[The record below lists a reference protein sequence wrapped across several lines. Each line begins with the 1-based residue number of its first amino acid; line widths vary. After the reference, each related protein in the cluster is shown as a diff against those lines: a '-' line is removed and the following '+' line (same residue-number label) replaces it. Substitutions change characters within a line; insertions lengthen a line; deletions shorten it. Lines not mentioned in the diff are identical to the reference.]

1 MTHVSKEIG
10 AFRTN
15 KLALAVS
22 LALTLGLAGCGDDKN
37 VTTSVGTPNPNT
49 LVPTGTIQGTLTDT
63 VTNQPIAGAVVSIG
77 VAQATTADNGQF
89 VISNVPATA
98 GTAGTTTV
106 AASTYQVTVD
116 LRQVKT
122 AAGAAKYPDFS
133 FTAAPVTFGTLND
146 GSDTTTGTSA
156 SNHATPVT
164 GLVASL
170 PITVGKLAAGIS
182 GVVTSAVTLK
192 PVTKAGYK
200 VNLVSILAPVA
211 FPPPTTPVNAIV
223 TSTGAS
229 EHVVGTVTTDATGA
243 FSFANIESLRQYR
256 IDVVSADGT
265 ERGSEPVAAPADGQV
280 KMLLSNRNPA
290 GADDVAAGDIRTV
303 FVSTTDNLAPRV
315 LGATPENN
323 SDLSPA
329 NDIKVVFSFS
339 EPILKN
345 SYSTG
350 LTATAAAPSL
360 YNNVLVT
367 FGGAKAGNTP
377 HTLVWNDA
385 MTELTVTLPK
395 SSLAA
400 SSRYTVSIAAAAAN
414 LRDLNNPTL
423 PVDFS
428 NLANG
433 GVVNFTTNGSPT
445 PAKVEGLYVEN
456 AANLGLGAAGAQND
470 VLLNWPVASGASFYK
485 VYRVATVNGSVFE
498 SKQLNAN
505 GVIDGMNPDTAANR
519 IRTSDVTDPNVDFLT
534 GFDQKITYGYVVH
547 AVNGDLVES
556 ADSNTVTV
564 QDVIAPAGVGISLA
578 QGSTTATVNFPEPMD
593 KVSARTL
600 ANYKLTATA
609 VADGGPLTAPALPA
623 LVSIDY
629 SGTTATLNFASGL
642 PAGSTLTVTGVK
654 DVAGKEM
661 LTKNA
666 AGTAT
671 NTRSIA
677 KVQAPFVTIGFVS
690 FGSDVTEASAKVATY
705 VLGVKSTKVDAN
717 KVLPTLKVS
726 YDEGTNTATLSYDT
740 TAVLA
745 AGKTYYDTTDLTVTV
760 SGVKDAQGNAVD
772 TGVSN

>member
-1 MTHVSKEIG
+1 MVLVANGRTFAPVG
-10 AFRTN
+10 AGYTV
-15 KLALAVS
+15 KLVS
-22 LALTLGLAGCGDDKN
+22 LGSVNSAVAGKGGTGATEN
-37 VTTSVGTPNPNT
+37 V
-49 LVPTGTIQGTLTDT
+49 
-63 VTNQPIAGAVVSIG
+63 
-77 VAQATTADNGQF
+77 
-89 VISNVPATA
+89 
-98 GTAGTTTV
+98 
-106 AASTYQVTVD
+106 
-116 LRQVKT
+116 
-122 AAGAAKYPDFS
+122 
-133 FTAAPVTFGTLND
+133 
-146 GSDTTTGTSA
+146 
-156 SNHATPVT
+156 
-164 GLVASL
+164 VAS
-170 PITVGKLAAGIS
+170 
-182 GVVTSAVTLK
+182 
-192 PVTKAGYK
+192 
-200 VNLVSILAPVA
+200 
-211 FPPPTTPVNAIV
+211 
-223 TSTGAS
+223 
-229 EHVVGTVTTDATGA
+229 VTTDATGA

-339 EPILKN
+339 EPILKS

-350 LTATAAAPSL
+350 LTATAGGL